1 MATLQKPSLR
11 LKRHYPVPVEK
22 VFRAWTDPQALR
34 QWFGPSNEG
43 KILVSET
50 DLKVGGRYRIVMQMP
65 SGEQHRVGGVYR
77 GIVPN
82 EKLVFTWAWEST
94 RERESLVT
102 VHMKSVGDGTDM
114 TLTHE
119 HFFDEAARDRHEHG
133 WNGTFERL
141 GHYLSRQQQSAPS
154 ERRSS

>member
-1 MATLQKPSLR
+1 MATLQKPSLTV
-11 LKRHYPVPVEK
+11 KRHYPVPVER
-22 VFRAWTDPQALR
+22 VFKAWTDPQALR
-34 QWFGPSNEG
+34 QWFGPSDEG

-77 GIVPN
+77 EIVPN

-94 RERESLVT
+94 PERESVVT
-102 VHMKSVGDGTDM
+102 VQMKSAGGGTDM

-119 HFFDEAARDRHEHG
+119 HFFDEAARDRHQHG
-133 WNGTFERL
+133 WIGTLERL
-141 GHYLSRQQQSAPS
+141 GRFLSTHL
-154 ERRSS
+154 